1 MSIHQ
6 RTTVK
11 TILLIFFSG
20 LTLFAFPQYCT
31 LPTTIKNT
39 SLSYLQIS
47 APGATA
53 LTYRFFY
60 KLGID
65 CGSANPNDFLDQLHL
80 SDLNSGLSKSADWI
94 LDSVKQVTAQM
105 DPCVVVPTPPC
116 SKIYYYHADLN
127 IFDLSKTYVAAT
139 TNCCRPSNVAN
150 LDLGLN
156 FMDYSNPPP
165 PIPQGPGSTFTPPP
179 PTCPALE
186 NGPVS
191 NGITNYLVI
200 PPPLVDINSIPVFTS
215 DDSILN
221 VCINEDFSHKI
232 TAVDADGDSIAY
244 HFGKPQTYNVV
255 IQQPGNTVIN
265 NIRSFSALD
274 FNKGYSQS
282 QPAGPDLLLDP
293 KTGLL
298 TGKIPVA
305 GIFDVAVSAVEY
317 RAGMLLDS
325 VSEDFY
331 FSTYDCSILP
341 KPQAITE
348 EGFKSCN
355 GFTLTFPNY
364 SIPQYPSALFN
375 PTTVS
380 WNFGDGDS
388 TTVFAPTHTY
398 ADTGTYPIRLVVF
411 PGYHCADTANTVAL
425 VYPYV
430 SSQFSYTD
438 SCSMQ
443 PATFLNTSTSTSGN
457 ITNSLWKVYNG
468 KDMAF
473 SSSDYNGVFNFTV
486 APQTYQVFL
495 TVTNE
500 KGCVATD
507 SQYVNIEVSPSP
519 LSFHDTLLS
528 YGASLQLK
536 VDDGNYNVSGQYIW
550 TPVYGLSDPFSP
562 DPVLTSKMDNTY
574 KVSVTNKY
582 GCVLNDSFSV
592 KYYKGPFIYVPNAFT
607 PNGDGKNDIFKP
619 TYIGVS
625 ELKYFRVFN
634 RYGQVVF
641 ETTQQLQGWDGSLH
655 GLPAPEGAYVWEV
668 SGKDYTG
675 KWEVKSGSVVLL
687 K

>member
-1 MSIHQ
+1 M
-6 RTTVK
+6 K
-11 TILLIFFSG
+11 TIFLIFLLG
-20 LTLFAFPQYCT
+20 LTHVAFSQPPYCT
-31 LPTTIKNT
+31 LPTSIKNT
-39 SLSYLQIS
+39 SLSYAQIS
-47 APGATA
+47 TPGGAA
-53 LTYRFFY
+53 LVYRFFY
-60 KLGID
+60 KLGIG
-65 CGSANPNDFLDQLHL
+65 CGMDNPNAFLDQLHL
-80 SDLNSGLSKSADWI
+80 SDLNSSLTKETPWI

-105 DPCVVVPTPPC
+105 DPCVVLSTPAC
-116 SKIYYYHADLN
+116 SKVYYYHADVN
-127 IFDLSKTYVAAT
+127 IFDLTKTYIAAT
-139 TNCCRPSNVAN
+139 TNCCRPSNVSN
-150 LDLGLN
+150 LDLGFN

-165 PIPQGPGSTFTPPP
+165 PVPPSPGATFPPFQTPI
-179 PTCPALE
+179 CPVLE
-186 NGPVS
+186 SGPVS
-191 NGITNYLVI
+191 NGITDYVVLR
-200 PPPLVDINSIPVFTS
+200 PPTVDVNSAPVFAS

-221 VCINEDFSHKI
+221 LCLSEEFSHKI
-232 TAVDADGDSIAY
+232 TAVDPDGDSIAY

-255 IQQPGNTVIN
+255 IASGVPIN
-265 NIRSFSALD
+265 NNRGFSALD
-274 FNKGYSQS
+274 FISGYSQS
-282 QPAGPDLLLDP
+282 QPAGTDLTLDP

-298 TGKIPVA
+298 TGKILTA
-305 GIFDVAVSAVEY
+305 GIFDIAVSAVEY
-317 RAGMLLDS
+317 RSGLLLDS

-331 FSTYDCSILP
+331 FSTYDCSMLP

-348 EGFKSCN
+348 DGFKSCS
-355 GFTLTFPNY
+355 GFTLTFPDY

-388 TTVFAPTHTY
+388 TTVFTPTHTY
-398 ADTGTYPIRLVVF
+398 ADTGTYPIRLIIF
-411 PGYHCADTANTVAL
+411 PGYHCADTANTFAL

-430 SSQFSYTD
+430 NSQFTYAD
-438 SCSMQ
+438 SCSDQ
-443 PATFLNTSTSTSGN
+443 PTTFFNVSTSTSGA
-457 ITNSLWKVYNG
+457 ITNSLWQIYNG
-468 KDMAF
+468 KNLAF

-500 KGCVATD
+500 KGCVASD
-507 SQYVNIEVSPSP
+507 SQYVNIEVSPFP
-519 LSFHDTLLS
+519 LTFHDTLLS

-536 VDDGNYNVSGQYIW
+536 VDDGNYNVGGQYFWSPI
-550 TPVYGLSDPFSP
+550 YGLSDPFSP
-562 DPVLTSKMDNTY
+562 DPILTSTVDNTY
-574 KVSVTNKY
+574 KVSITNKY

-641 ETTQQLQGWDGSLH
+641 ETTQQRQGWDGSLH

-668 SGKDYTG
+668 SGKDFTG
-675 KWEVKSGSVVLL
+675 KWEVKSGSVVLI